1 MGVPLNHWFR
11 REPLRGYTREVL
23 LSPRARARGY
33 FDMGFV
39 ERLVAGKPPANAVG
53 RDRGGELLWMLL
65 AIELWH
71 RVFVDGEGRP

>member
-1 MGVPLNHWFR
+1 
-11 REPLRGYTREVL
+11 VL
-23 LSPRARARGY
+23 LSPRARERGY

-39 ERLVAGKPPANAVG
+39 ERLVAGKSPAHAVG

-71 RVFVDGEGRP
+71 RVFVDGEYRP